1 MPGGPVPDKP
11 LLIYQPQILAVML
24 VFYSPIFVALL
35 VFSMSFIFQNFKG
48 IVYLLWVIIFSWARS
63 IIPSSDKPPSYK
75 EATRSSSEINDICNM
90 VLYSSNSNFGN
101 STFSM
106 FFITFTMVYICGPM
120 FVNKEINYWVLS
132 AFIFYLV
139 LDASVRSYFGCI
151 NKLLVFLNII
161 MGLVAGVATLL
172 AMYGAKISNYL
183 FFNEISS
190 SKEICSMPSKQTF
203 KCAVYKNG
211 QLVGNTTA

>member
-1 MPGGPVPDKP
+1 MPGGPAPNKP

-48 IVYLLWVIIFSWARS
+48 IVYLLWIIIFSWART
-63 IIPSSDKPPSYK
+63 IIPSSDNPPSY
-75 EATRSSSEINDICNM
+75 EEVTNSGEINEICNM

-120 FVNKEINYWVLS
+120 FVNKEINYWVLA
-132 AFIFYLV
+132 AFLFYLV
-139 LDASVRSYFGCI
+139 FDVMVRFYFGCI
-151 NKLLVFLNII
+151 NKLGAFLNII
-161 MGLVAGVATLL
+161 MGLVAGGLTLT
-172 AMYGAKISNYL
+172 AMYAAKISNYL

-211 QLVGNTTA
+211 QLVGNTTT